1 MSYNHGFANVEVS
14 GKHVGVGAREGN
26 GFDKWNSESFPLLS
40 PGVYKNGQ
48 GFLKGWKTAI
58 WVAYLGQIA
67 WQQINLKGIEKGCS
81 VSAVGV

>member
-14 GKHVGVGAREGN
+14 GKHVGVGAGEGN
-26 GFDKWNSESFPLLS
+26 GFDKSNSESFPLLS

-58 WVAYLGQIA
+58 
-67 WQQINLKGIEKGCS
+67 
-81 VSAVGV
+81 